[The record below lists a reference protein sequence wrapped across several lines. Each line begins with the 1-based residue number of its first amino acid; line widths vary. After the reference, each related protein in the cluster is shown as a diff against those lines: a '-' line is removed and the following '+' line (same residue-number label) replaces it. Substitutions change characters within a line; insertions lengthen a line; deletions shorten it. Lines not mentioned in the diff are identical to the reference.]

1 MGERRRHRHATPPS
15 AGANASH
22 GTMWCALRGARDVG
36 AGVMRIRTTLPLLG
50 SCKSALVAGPQGSS
64 ESSSVGALVPSGNPL
79 SKAHFSTLSRHEAC
93 GLLGRGMGL
102 ASFVRGKATLAEV
115 AGAGTPSTDDM
126 VAYAHETGVSPTNF
140 ALKHPTER
148 ISYDESGG
156 PSKRAFTYLV
166 LTGGRFIYAAGLR
179 LLVLKFILS
188 MQASKDVLALASLE
202 VSLDAIEE
210 GSTVTM
216 KWRGKP
222 VFIKH
227 RTAAEIAN
235 ANDVSV
241 STLRDPQTDE
251 ERVLEPKWLVLV
263 GVCTHLGCVPLS
275 DAGDYNGWFCPCHG
289 SHYDVSGRI
298 RKRPAPLNMEVP
310 EYKFLEE
317 NKLLIG

>member
-1 MGERRRHRHATPPS
+1 MDTAPTTAKPLTSTKVARKASRRKTTASTMFAAIRGSRGAAAHAQRLCALGASCAGASSPSLPATASASAAGVPALLSGRMGFGSLGFPAALAKWKSTMGE
-15 AGANASH
+15 
-22 GTMWCALRGARDVG
+22 L
-36 AGVMRIRTTLPLLG
+36 
-50 SCKSALVAGPQGSS
+50 
-64 ESSSVGALVPSGNPL
+64 
-79 SKAHFSTLSRHEAC
+79 
-93 GLLGRGMGL
+93 
-102 ASFVRGKATLAEV
+102 
-115 AGAGTPSTDDM
+115 GTPSTDDM
-126 VAYAHETGVSPTNF
+126 VTHAHDTGVSPTSF

-156 PSKRAFTYLV
+156 HERLAGDPSKRAFTYLV

-179 LLVLKFILS
+179 LLVLKFIVS

-202 VSLDAIEE
+202 VDLSNIEE

-227 RTAAEIAN
+227 RTEAEIELA
-235 ANDVSV
+235 ASV
-241 STLRDPQTDE
+241 NTSELRDPETDE
-251 ERVLEPKWLVLV
+251 ERVLEKKWLVLI

-298 RKRPAPLNMEVP
+298 RKGPAPLNMEVP

-317 NKLLIG
+317 DKLLIG